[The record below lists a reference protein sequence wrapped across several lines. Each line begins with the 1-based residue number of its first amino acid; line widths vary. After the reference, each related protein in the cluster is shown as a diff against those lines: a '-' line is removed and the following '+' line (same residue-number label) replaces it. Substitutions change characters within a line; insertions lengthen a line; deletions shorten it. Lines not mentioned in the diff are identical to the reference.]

1 MSVREASRHSASRHT
16 GSRNG
21 DGVKVVATGG
31 VRKSVW
37 LIAAA
42 ALAVSLAAFVLFFV
56 GRGARDAPPPTP
68 TPPRVAAAAAPKPER
83 KEDDPPIVKRR
94 ARPVARAPEATP
106 DANAAAVPPA
116 HEDAPI
122 GFGPP
127 GQKTGIAL
135 FPPRDTKPI
144 KIGIVVPDDYEV
156 PEGYVRHYQ
165 SGDDGQMLPAILMFH
180 PDYEWID
187 EAGHRIELPPDRV
200 VPPELAPPNL
210 PIHMLE
216 VPASAQEGAR

>member
-1 MSVREASRHSASRHT
+1 VSVREASRHPA
-16 GSRNG
+16 SRNG

-42 ALAVSLAAFVLFFV
+42 ALLVSAAAFLLFFV
-56 GRGARDAPPPTP
+56 ARTSDAPPPPAPTP
-68 TPPRVAAAAAPKPER
+68 PPRVAAAAPPKPES
-83 KEDDPPIVKRR
+83 KDVVAPPVRR
-94 ARPVARAPEATP
+94 NVRPVTRAPQATAGAP
-106 DANAAAVPPA
+106 PATEPPA
-116 HEDAPI
+116 HEDAPV

-165 SGDDGQMLPAILMFH
+165 AGDDGEMLPAILMFH

-187 EAGHRIELPPDRV
+187 EAGHRIELPPDRI